1 MFRNVMK
8 IWFSMRCIGEFDA
21 IYLQWWDVTFSWCVE
36 SIFEVVQMRSLP
48 YRICVSSYVYGT
60 VLGADRFLTD
70 IELML
75 GSRPSNIW
83 KYSWKF
89 VAPVALLVRVL
100 SKIGGFR
107 AVEPWF
113 QQFGLKA
120 EEICS
125 CQMNRCVV

>member
-1 MFRNVMK
+1 MNLMQFTCNDDLLDVSNQYLKLYKCGVSLTESVCLAM
-8 IWFSMRCIGEFDA
+8 SM
-21 IYLQWWDVTFSWCVE
+21 VH
-36 SIFEVVQMRSLP
+36 
-48 YRICVSSYVYGT
+48 

-100 SKIGGFR
+100 SKTGGFR
-107 AVEPWF
+107 AVKP
-113 QQFGLKA
+113 
-120 EEICS
+120 
-125 CQMNRCVV
+125 